1 VSFVLQRLNT
11 NALSI
16 YLMPVDAVGDPKFAI
31 RQAIAPCTLPDYNV
45 PAGQFAFI
53 EEMVSQD
60 SVETSWETWA
70 FSDD

>member
-1 VSFVLQRLNT
+1 
-11 NALSI
+11 
-16 YLMPVDAVGDPKFAI
+16 MPVDAVGDPKFAI